1 MERKFFYGEQ
11 NWGIWTSRH
20 QMTINGKRENITQE
34 DFLSCG
40 SKMDIS
46 ERRIKDMVWDVV
58 AAARKWNR
66 YAESVQLNEQ
76 QMEYIKSFLRY
87 DM

>member
-1 MERKFFYGEQ
+1 MLSINYRGFFR
-11 NWGIWTSRH
+11 IPSR
-20 QMTINGKRENITQE
+20 TRE

-46 ERRIKDMVWDVV
+46 ERRIKDMVSDVV
-58 AAARKWNR
+58 AAARKWNQ